1 MTIMGN
7 KWIEKE
13 ASKHSI
19 MKQTAPSYESNPIPD
34 FIPINSTKPIK
45 RHTKA
50 FNATMVKTLRGVRK

>member
-1 MTIMGN
+1 MAIMGN

-19 MKQTAPSYESNPIPD
+19 MKTTAPSYKPEPVPE
-34 FIPINSTKPIK
+34 FIPINLGKPIK

-50 FNATMVKTLRGVRK
+50 ARAILVRTLRGMRK